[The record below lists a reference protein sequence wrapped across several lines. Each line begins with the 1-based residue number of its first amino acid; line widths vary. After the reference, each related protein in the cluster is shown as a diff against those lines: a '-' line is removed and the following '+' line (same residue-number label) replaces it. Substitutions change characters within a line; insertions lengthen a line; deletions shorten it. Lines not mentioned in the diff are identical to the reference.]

1 MFPYCGCH
9 SHQQPALRVCE
20 SYQEGKEEAEYVQ
33 LAVHGM
39 PAGTGKKG
47 SRAPRKRAK
56 SESIEERVERFP
68 VVPKSQSVSAA
79 VPLSITIDSAPTI
92 QQACAASSVSHSLFS
107 TSYPHPNPSA
117 SLHSPYGPY
126 PAHSPPFIAP
136 FSPIFPSPVVQF
148 GINTMS
154 LGE

>member
-1 MFPYCGCH
+1 MYFITLVGKLT
-9 SHQQPALRVCE
+9 HQFLLCIKKAKKKLNMM
-20 SYQEGKEEAEYVQ
+20 Q

-47 SRAPRKRAK
+47 SQAPQKRAK

-79 VPLSITIDSAPTI
+79 VPISITIDSALTI

-107 TSYPHPNPSA
+107 TSYPPPNPSC
-117 SLHSPYGPY
+117 SLHLPYGPY
-126 PAHSPPFIAP
+126 PAHSPPFMAP
-136 FSPIFPSPVVQF
+136 FSSIFPSPVCRPAAAE
-148 GINTMS
+148 GC
-154 LGE
+154 L